1 MNYRLSL
8 PLFLAITG
16 LISSPAMAQEKPVKG
31 ERAKPAATPA
41 ARTAVLTAPVPTA
54 PVPAA
59 VDAAAAGATA
69 VTTPGGPNDL
79 PAQVA
84 SIFFSLLQKS
94 LIDPAYEGLT
104 KGSKIAERP
113 EEIKTLKSK
122 TKEAIEVFGPVTG
135 FELVETKN
143 VGTHLMR
150 RTYLSLN
157 AEFPLRW
164 RFYFYHSDN
173 LWRLID
179 LRVDDRVTGM
189 FDEAEEAR
197 NAPEP
202 K

>member
-1 MNYRLSL
+1 
-8 PLFLAITG
+8 
-16 LISSPAMAQEKPVKG
+16 MAQEKPAKG
-31 ERAKPAATPA
+31 ERAKAQATPSAKPPVVAAPAAPASEPA
-41 ARTAVLTAPVPTA
+41 A
-54 PVPAA
+54 
-59 VDAAAAGATA
+59 DAAKAVATA
-69 VTTPGGPNDL
+69 AGPNDL

-122 TKEAIEVFGPVTG
+122 TKEAIEVFGPVAG
-135 FELVETKN
+135 YELVETKN

-197 NAPEP
+197 MAPEP